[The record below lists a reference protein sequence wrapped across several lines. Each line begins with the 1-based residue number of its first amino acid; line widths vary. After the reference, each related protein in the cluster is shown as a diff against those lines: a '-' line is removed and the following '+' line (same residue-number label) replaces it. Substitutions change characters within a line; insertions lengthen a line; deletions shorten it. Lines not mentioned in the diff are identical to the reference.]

1 MTINGKKSVSFVYQI
16 DGDLYSDWDY
26 ACFVAKTRG
35 LSSSQVQPK
44 IVYHLTIPAE
54 TKKHERENETNHDS
68 TSFRACYD
76 YR

>member
-26 ACFVAKTRG
+26 ACFVARTRG

-44 IVYHLTIPAE
+44 IVYHLTVPTE
-54 TKKHERENETNHDS
+54 TKKHERENEANYDPAS
-68 TSFRACYD
+68 TRSCLY